1 MLRTSSLPD
10 KIRLR
15 MKKKLLTCNLD
26 GREADLEI
34 DVLDELENEP
44 YKRCGI
50 RQKDQFPVTC
60 GQDLVQFSLDCFN
73 YGGSLLPLIVFVGE
87 HLDLLILQ
95 K

>member
-1 MLRTSSLPD
+1 MPD

-50 RQKDQFPVTC
+50 RQKDQFSVTC
-60 GQDLVQFSLDCFN
+60 G
-73 YGGSLLPLIVFVGE
+73 
-87 HLDLLILQ
+87 
-95 K
+95 